1 MNNNSPL
8 LTPSIQIRLAV
19 IGFVLFVGG
28 FLLGNQLLI
37 LQAQSQLIPEE
48 AQREL
53 LPIYEQYEYI
63 KTNYVNQPVD
73 INKLIDGALGGM
85 VDILQD
91 EYSGYM
97 SPQDFASF
105 SGSFSGDME
114 GIGAIIRSDVELG
127 TIEIAD
133 VLPNAPAEK
142 AGVRPGDIFV
152 EVDGVPTQGM
162 NQTDLVTMVRGPAG
176 TTVTIVF
183 QRGDKLL
190 TFEIVREKFE
200 IPSVFSE
207 VIEDTNIGY
216 IAFYDF
222 NQRTRAQIDD
232 ALKKINVNELDGLI
246 IDVRNNPGGL
256 LTSAVEVGSAFV
268 EEGIILHE
276 VFGNGEEISFE
287 SDGSY
292 ANITVPIVYL
302 VNERSASAA
311 ELVGGALQDNG
322 LATIIGE
329 PTFGKGTV
337 QQLRDLSNGGGIRLT
352 IAQWLTPNRNSI
364 QSNGITPDIIIRV
377 DNDQQLAELGKDP
390 QLDAAIEFI
399 QSGEVN
405 PANFEIEVT
414 PEVTPEVT
422 ETP

>member
-8 LTPSIQIRLAV
+8 FTPSIQLRLV
-19 IGFVLFVGG
+19 FIGIILFVGG

-37 LQAQSQLIPEE
+37 LQAQGQLIPEE

-53 LPIYEQYEYI
+53 LPIYEQYDYI
-63 KTNYVNQPVD
+63 KTNFVHQPVD
-73 INKLIDGALGGM
+73 TAVLIDGALEGM
-85 VDILQD
+85 VDSLGD

-97 SPQDFASF
+97 SPDSFASF

-114 GIGAIIRSDVELG
+114 GIGAIIRSDVETG
-127 TIEIAD
+127 IIEIAD

-142 AGVRPGDIFV
+142 AGVIAGDVFV
-152 EVDGVPTQGM
+152 EVDGEPVQGM
-162 NQTDLVTMVRGPAG
+162 SQTDLVTKVRGPAG
-176 TTVTIVF
+176 TTVTIIM

-222 NQRTRAQIDD
+222 NQKTRAQIDA
-232 ALKKINVNELDGLI
+232 ALEDLNVNELDGLI

-268 EEGIILHE
+268 ENGTILHE
-276 VFGNGEEISFE
+276 VFGNGEEITFE

-302 VNERSASAA
+302 VNERSASAS
-311 ELVGGALQDNG
+311 ELVAGALQDNG

-337 QQLRDLSNGGGIRLT
+337 QQLRPLSHGGGVRLT

-364 QSNGITPDIIIRV
+364 QTNGITPDIIIRV

-390 QLDAAIEFI
+390 QRDAAIEFI
-399 QSGEVN
+399 LSGNVN
-405 PANFEIEVT
+405 PAEFEIEIT

>member
-1 MNNNSPL
+1 MNNKSPL
-8 LTPSIQIRLAV
+8 LSPSIQIRLAV
-19 IGFVLFVGG
+19 IGFVLFVAG

-63 KTNYVNQPVD
+63 KTNYVHQPVD

-97 SPQDFASF
+97 SPESF
-105 SGSFSGDME
+105 SSFSASFSGDME

-142 AGVRPGDIFV
+142 AGVRPGDVFV
-152 EVDGVPTQGM
+152 EVNGEPVQGM
-162 NQTDLVTMVRGPAG
+162 SQTDLVTKVRGPAG
-176 TTVTIVF
+176 TTVTIVL

-190 TFEIVREKFE
+190 TFEIVRERFE

-222 NQRTRAQIDD
+222 NQKTRSQIDD
-232 ALKKINVNELDGLI
+232 ALEKINVNELDGLI

-268 EEGIILHE
+268 ENGVILHE
-276 VFGNGEEISFE
+276 VFGNGEEITFE
-287 SDGSY
+287 SDGSF

-322 LATIIGE
+322 LATIVGE

-364 QSNGITPDIIIRV
+364 QSNGITPDILIRV

-405 PANFEIEVT
+405 PADFEIEVT
-414 PEVTPEVT
+414 PEVTAEVT